1 MHERSRFSRMID
13 DCRECSRV
21 ENQSQ
26 EDKEKSVEREVNKK
40 MLDIKS
46 EQK

>member
-1 MHERSRFSRMID
+1 MKGSRFSRIID
-13 DCRECSRV
+13 DCRECNGV
-21 ENQSQ
+21 ENQEQ
-26 EDKEKSVEREVNKK
+26 EDKKSVECEVDKK

>member
-1 MHERSRFSRMID
+1 MID
-13 DCRECSRV
+13 DCKECDGV
-21 ENQSQ
+21 EI
-26 EDKEKSVEREVNKK
+26 KKRKTKKSVEWEVDKK

>member
-1 MHERSRFSRMID
+1 MKGSRFSRMID
-13 DCRECSRV
+13 DCRECNGV
-21 ENQSQ
+21 EIKNP
-26 EDKEKSVEREVNKK
+26 EDKKSVEWEVDKK

>member
-1 MHERSRFSRMID
+1 MKGLAL
-13 DCRECSRV
+13 REWLMTV
-21 ENQSQ
+21 ESVMELKINNR
-26 EDKEKSVEREVNKK
+26 KTEKSVEWEVDKK